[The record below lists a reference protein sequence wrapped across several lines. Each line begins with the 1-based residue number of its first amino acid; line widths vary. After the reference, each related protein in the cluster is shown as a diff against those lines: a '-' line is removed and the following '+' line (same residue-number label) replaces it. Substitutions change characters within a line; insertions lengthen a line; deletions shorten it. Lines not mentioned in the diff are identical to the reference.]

1 MNLDRR
7 RFLQSTAAA
16 VLSTSAFRL
25 VGADSPTKRYR
36 TALVGCGWWGG
47 NILGAAMASG
57 ACEIVALCDV
67 DSRFLKRTDA
77 RVRKETRDEPKHFRD
92 FREMLEK
99 IKPEICIVAT
109 PDHWHPLITI
119 AAVQAGAH
127 VYVEKPISHTILEGR
142 AMVRAARA
150 ANRVVQVG
158 THRRI
163 SPHNISAREFIRSG
177 KLGKLGMVRA
187 FVNYGG
193 GGPEQPKPNAA
204 PPPELD
210 WDFWCGPAP
219 KRPFNGN
226 PQNPW
231 GSGIHPRGFRHFLDY
246 ANGTLGDWGI
256 HWLDQILW
264 ITGEQSP
271 TLVSSIGGRPI
282 KGPAILNDK
291 EQTSDAPDHQ
301 LAQYK
306 FRDFDVTWEHR
317 LFAGHNAEKGE
328 NVGCYF
334 FGTEGT
340 LHLGWQ
346 KGWTFYPA
354 KDSQPTIHEDAK
366 LGEPDGQNIRE
377 LFADFLDCVRTG
389 KKPVSD
395 IEDIHLST
403 NAALL
408 GMLSL
413 KLGRSVTWDGA
424 KCECPGDAEANK
436 LLRRAY
442 RSEWKYPEI

>member
-1 MNLDRR
+1 MNMDRR
-7 RFLQSTAAA
+7 RFLQFTAAG

-47 NILGAAMASG
+47 NILSAAIASG

-67 DSRFLKRTDA
+67 DSRFLKRADA
-77 RVRKETRDEPKHFRD
+77 CVRKETSDEPKHFRD
-92 FREMLEK
+92 YREMLEK
-99 IKPEICIVAT
+99 IQPEICIVAT
-109 PDHWHPLITI
+109 PDHWHPLIMI

-127 VYVEKPISHTILEGR
+127 VYVEKPIGHTILEGR
-142 AMVRAARA
+142 AMVHAARA

-158 THRRI
+158 THRRV
-163 SPHNISAREFIRSG
+163 SPHNISAREFIRAG
-177 KLGKLGMVRA
+177 KVGQIGMIRA

-193 GGPEQPKPNAA
+193 GPEQPQSNTE

-226 PQNPW
+226 PTNPW
-231 GSGIHPRGFRHFLDY
+231 GGGIHPRGFRQYLDY
-246 ANGTLGDWGI
+246 ANGQLGDWGI

-264 ITGEQSP
+264 ITGEQAP
-271 TLVSSIGGRPI
+271 TFVSSIGGRPI
-282 KGPAILNDK
+282 RGPAILNAK

-301 LAQYK
+301 IAQFK
-306 FRDFDVTWEHR
+306 FTNFDMTWEHR
-317 LFAGHNAEKGE
+317 MFAGHNAEKGE

-340 LHLGWQ
+340 FHLGWQ
-346 KGWTFYPA
+346 KGWTFYPVSD
-354 KDSQPTIHEDAK
+354 KQPTVHEDAK
-366 LGEPDGQNIRE
+366 LDQPDGQNIRA
-377 LFADFLDCVRTG
+377 LWADFRDCIRTG
-389 KKPVSD
+389 RRSVSD
-395 IEDIHLST
+395 IEDIYHST
-403 NAALL
+403 NCALL

-413 KLGRSVTWDGA
+413 KLGRSVAWDGA
-424 KCECPGDAEANK
+424 KCECPGDMEANR

-442 RSEWKYPEI
+442 RGDWKYPEV